1 MQANSS
7 TALTTGGTL
16 RIAMQKSGRLSE
28 GSIALLREMGL
39 EFETY
44 KDRLFV
50 SARNMDVDI
59 LFLRDDDIPEYVQDG
74 VAHLGIVGSNILEER
89 RPAVDRLLDLD
100 FGYCKLN
107 IAVPEDS
114 LIDDL
119 EDLTGKRIATS
130 YPEALRRFLNEKKI
144 EATPVL
150 LRGSVEVTP
159 ALGVADAICDLVS
172 TGSTLRTHGLRSI
185 QTVFDSRAVL
195 ICQSNMKPEKSAFVQ
210 KLLMRAKGVQDGRR
224 CKYIMFNAP
233 KTNLDLIKERIP
245 ACRSPTIMNL
255 ADQKFVAV
263 HTVITPEDAFWD
275 VIEEIRACGGT
286 DILVAS
292 IEKFIR

>member
-1 MQANSS
+1 MQAN
-7 TALTTGGTL
+7 GTV

-50 SARNMDVDI
+50 SARNMPVDI

-89 RPAVDRLLDLD
+89 RPTVERLLNLD
-100 FGYCKLN
+100 FGYCTLK
-107 IAVPEDS
+107 IAVPDDS
-114 LIDDL
+114 PINRLQDL
-119 EDLTGKRIATS
+119 AGKRIATS
-130 YPEALRRFLNEKKI
+130 YPESLRRFLMEQQI

-159 ALGVADAICDLVS
+159 ALGVAEAICDLVS
-172 TGSTLRTHGLRSI
+172 TGSTLRTHGLRAI
-185 QTVFDSRAVL
+185 QTVFESQAVL
-195 ICQSNMKPEKSAFVQ
+195 ICQRNMKPEKSAFVQ
-210 KLLMRAKGVQDGRR
+210 KLLIRAKGVQDGRR

-233 KTNLDLIKERIP
+233 RAALELIKSRIP

-255 ADQKFVAV
+255 VDQKFVAV
-263 HTVITPEDAFWD
+263 HTVITPEDAFWEVVD
-275 VIEEIRACGGT
+275 SIRDCGGT
-286 DILVAS
+286 DILVAP